1 MAVIACLHGLSINV
15 HIINVFRVPTS
26 VCVLHRSF
34 CIHFQHREK
43 TLTTDVFGS
52 KTFIARTR
60 KLEKKLESKKYDR
73 VCSVHFVDGKP
84 TKDHPY
90 PELLLG
96 KGNTNIP
103 TRRCRRMVIRQPVIK
118 PHTDYQQ
125 HVLTSDWGWHKSSS
139 IRHVTPTPA
148 LSKPAL
154 HTVNSNNVTLAMW
167 QPNHTIVHNLYSK
180 TGRTYIT

>member
-1 MAVIACLHGLSINV
+1 MAVQCAVNGCFNGRYRLSTWTQHKCPHHQCFQGTDQCVCAPPFILYP
-15 HIINVFRVPTS
+15 FPTQRKDP
-26 VCVLHRSF
+26 HNRR
-34 CIHFQHREK
+34 IWIKNIYRKDEK
-43 TLTTDVFGS
+43 TG
-52 KTFIARTR
+52 
-60 KLEKKLESKKYDR
+60 KKLESKKYDR

-125 HVLTSDWGWHKSSS
+125 HVLTSD
-139 IRHVTPTPA
+139 
-148 LSKPAL
+148 
-154 HTVNSNNVTLAMW
+154 
-167 QPNHTIVHNLYSK
+167 
-180 TGRTYIT
+180 